1 MLDNSNLRGL
11 GVALVTP
18 FDANRQVDYNALGA
32 LVKHTID
39 GGVDYLVALGTTAET
54 PTLSCEEKASI
65 AECVK
70 SHNTKKLPI
79 VVGIGGNNTD
89 EIIRSISKFD
99 LNGVAAVL
107 SVTPY
112 YNKPSQRGMYEH
124 YKAIAENSPVPIMLY
139 NVPARTGVNMSAE
152 TTLKLAHT
160 VDNICGVKEA
170 CGSVNQMAHILRD
183 RPTGFIVTSGDDCM
197 ALPLI
202 SIGGDGVISV
212 GANAFPKLFSQMINA
227 GFKGDIATAAALQM
241 RLLEA
246 TEALFE
252 EGNPT
257 GIKTALTAIG
267 LIENNLR
274 LPLVAGS
281 EALMGKFKMLIA
293 KYNL

>member
-54 PTLSCEEKASI
+54 PTLSCEEKARV
-65 AECVK
+65 AECIK
-70 SHNTKKLPI
+70 SCNIKKLPI

-99 LNGVAAVL
+99 LSGVAAVL

-212 GANAFPKLFSQMINA
+212 GANAFPKLFSQMIKA
-227 GFKGDIATAAALQM
+227 GFKGDIATASALQM

-246 TEALFE
+246 IEALFE

-257 GIKTALTAIG
+257 GIKSALTAIG

-281 EALMGKFKMLIA
+281 EALTGKFKMLIA